1 MVEPSDNLQL
11 VFEKAIDTAKKL
23 HHEYLTI
30 EHLLYAMLSE
40 ESFTNTVQGYGA
52 NVNTLIKGL
61 SDYLETKC
69 AEITVADV
77 VVKPKKTQSVERVL
91 NRAFTQV
98 LFNGRQRIEPTD
110 VFLAMMGEKRSWA
123 HYYIALAD
131 IDKDKFADYL
141 NTSADSEAAGD
152 IDMGKPAS
160 RADGQVDKALNAFTT
175 NLNDSVKKNKVDPVI
190 GRTEELEN
198 IALSMGRRSK
208 NNVILVGDPGV
219 GKTAIAEGLAYN
231 IVKGN
236 VPEFLK
242 EYTVYNL
249 DISAMLAGSKYRGDF
264 EERFKSVVKALEKK
278 GKTVLFIDE
287 AHMISG
293 AGSANNSAND
303 LANMMKPALSKGNIK
318 VIASTTWEE
327 YRKHFEKDRALMRR
341 FQRITVDEPT
351 TEMTLQILKGIKKY
365 YEGHHN
371 VKIKDE
377 ALQAAI
383 KLSVKYQADKKLPDK
398 AIDLIDLA
406 CSRFNIKDATT
417 RIVAEAEI
425 QFELS
430 KMINL
435 PPEQVAETE
444 SSNLSTLQDKLQA
457 EVYGQDLAVQE
468 VVDKIMVAQAGLKPE
483 NKPIGSFVFMG
494 PTGCGKTETA
504 KSLAKNLGVKLL
516 RFDMSEYQEKHS
528 ISKLIGSPPG
538 YVGFEENAGLL
549 ITQIQENP
557 NAVLL
562 FDEVEKSHP
571 DVTTILLQMM
581 DNGFITGSNGKK
593 ADCRNLILI
602 LTTNA
607 GAQSAE
613 KNQIGFGEQSKSYSD
628 ADLKKFFTPEFRNR
642 LDGIIT
648 FNKLGKETMVKIV
661 TKFMDEVRAQVK
673 DKGIRIKLT
682 KSATDWLIEK
692 GFDPKMGARPL
703 QRIID
708 KEIKRDL
715 AKMMLFGELKNGG
728 ALAISVAPNE
738 NNETKLVLIAKGKEP
753 KVPLL
758 PPVGVTEDAV

>member
-1 MVEPSDNLQL
+1 MVEPSDNLQA

-40 ESFTNTVQGYGA
+40 ETFGNVITGFGADLGELTNDLT
-52 NVNTLIKGL
+52 
-61 SDYLETKC
+61 DYLHNKC
-69 AEITVADV
+69 QEITIADV

-110 VFLAMMGEKRSWA
+110 VFMSMIGEKRSWA
-123 HYYIALAD
+123 HYYIQKAK
-131 IDKDKFADYL
+131 IDKDKFNDFV
-141 NTSADSEAAGD
+141 NNSNPEEMEEESSTDNQGD
-152 IDMGKPAS
+152 
-160 RADGQVDKALNAFTT
+160 RALRAFTT
-175 NLNDSVKKNKVDPVI
+175 NLNDMVEKQKIDPVI
-190 GRTEELEN
+190 GRIDELEN
-198 IALSMGRRSK
+198 IALALGRRNK

-219 GKTAIAEGLAYN
+219 GKTAIAEGLAHN
-231 IVKGN
+231 IVNGA

-242 EYTVYNL
+242 EYKVYSL

-264 EERFKSVVKALEKK
+264 EERFKHVIKALQKK

-293 AGSANNSAND
+293 AGAGGNSSND

-351 TEMTLQILKGIKKY
+351 TEVTKQILKGIKKY
-365 YEGHHN
+365 YEGFHK
-371 VKIKDE
+371 VKIRDD
-377 ALQAAI
+377 ALDAAI
-383 KLSVKYQADKKLPDK
+383 KLSVKYQTDKKLPDK

-406 CSRFNIKDATT
+406 CSRFNLKLADDRNIGE
-417 RIVAEAEI
+417 REI
-425 QFELS
+425 QFELA
-430 KMINL
+430 KMIQM
-435 PPEQVAETE
+435 PEEKIMETE
-444 SSNLSTLQDKLQA
+444 SSNLSTLQENLQR
-457 EVYGQDLAVQE
+457 EVYGQDLALTE
-468 VVDKIMVAQAGLKPE
+468 VVDKIMVAQAGLKSE

-504 KSLAKNLGVKLL
+504 KALSKHLGVKLL

-571 DVTTILLQMM
+571 DVTTVLLQMM
-581 DNGFITGSNGKK
+581 DNGFVTGSNGKQ

-613 KNQIGFGEQSKSYSD
+613 KNAIGFGSQEKDYND

-642 LDGIIT
+642 LDGIMT
-648 FNKLGKETMVKIV
+648 FNKLGKESMTKVIV
-661 TKFMDEVRAQVK
+661 KFMDELRAQVK
-673 DKGIRIKLT
+673 EKGIRIKLDKEST
-682 KSATDWLIEK
+682 NWLITK
-692 GFDPKMGARPL
+692 GFDTKMGARPL
-703 QRIID
+703 QRVID
-708 KEIKRDL
+708 KEIKRPL
-715 AKMMLFGELKNGG
+715 AKLMLFGDLRNGG
-728 ALAISVAPNE
+728 VLNITVQDD
-738 NNETKLVLIAKGKEP
+738 KLVLLSTPKES
-753 KVPLL
+753 KTPLL
-758 PPVGVTEDAV
+758 TVDSTTSLVEMNVI

>member
-1 MVEPSDNLQL
+1 MVEPSDNLQA

-30 EHLLYAMLSE
+30 EHLLFAMLLE
-40 ESFTNTVQGYGA
+40 DSFTNTVQGYGA
-52 NVNTLIKGL
+52 DAENLRKNLG
-61 SDYLETKC
+61 DYLQNKC
-69 AEITVADV
+69 AEITVPDV

-110 VFLAMMGEKRSWA
+110 VFLAMIGEKRSWA
-123 HYYIALAD
+123 HFYIAQAN
-131 IDKDKFADYL
+131 IDKDKFNDYI
-141 NTSADSEAAGD
+141 NNSVEQEEPEEQDNSS
-152 IDMGKPAS
+152 S
-160 RADGQVDKALNAFTT
+160 RALASFTT
-175 NLNDSVKKNKVDPVI
+175 NLNDAVKKNKIDPVI
-190 GRTEELEN
+190 GRIDELEN
-198 IALSMGRRSK
+198 IALAMGRRSK

-231 IVKGN
+231 IVKGA
-236 VPEFLK
+236 VPDFLK
-242 EYTVYNL
+242 DYTVFNL

-264 EERFKSVVKALEKK
+264 EERFKQVLKALTKK

-293 AGSANNSAND
+293 AGSAGNSAND

-318 VIASTTWEE
+318 VVASTTWEE

-351 TEMTLQILKGIKKY
+351 VEVTLQILKGIKKY
-365 YEGHHN
+365 YEEFHK
-371 VKIKDE
+371 VKIKDD
-377 ALQAAI
+377 ALHAAI
-383 KLSVKYQADKKLPDK
+383 KLSVKYQTDKKLPDK

-406 CSRFNIKDATT
+406 CSRFNLKLADDRNVTE
-417 RIVAEAEI
+417 REI
-425 QFELS
+425 QHELS
-430 KMINL
+430 KIINL
-435 PPEQVAETE
+435 PEEQVMETE
-444 SSNLSTLQDKLQA
+444 SQTLATLQDKLGE
-457 EVYGQDLAVQE
+457 EVYGQDLALTE
-468 VVDKIMVAQAGLKPE
+468 VVDKIVVAQAGLKSD

-504 KSLAKNLGVKLL
+504 KSLAKHLGVKLL

-549 ITQIQENP
+549 ITQVQENP

-571 DVTTILLQMM
+571 DVSTVLLQMM
-581 DNGFITGSNGKK
+581 DNGFITGSNGKQ

-607 GAQSAE
+607 GAQDAE
-613 KNQIGFGEQSKSYSD
+613 KNVIGFGTQEKDYSD
-628 ADLKKFFTPEFRNR
+628 KDLKKFFTPEFRNR
-642 LDGIIT
+642 LDGVIT
-648 FNKLGKETMVKIV
+648 FNKLGKETM
-661 TKFMDEVRAQVK
+661 TKVVMKFIDALKEQVK
-673 DKGIRIKLT
+673 EKAIRIKID
-682 KSATDWLIEK
+682 KEAINWLIDK
-692 GFDPKMGARPL
+692 GFDAKMGARPL
-703 QRIID
+703 QRVID

-715 AKMMLFGELKNGG
+715 ARMMLFGELKGG
-728 ALAISVAPNE
+728 GWLTITIENDKILLVAKP
-738 NNETKLVLIAKGKEP
+738 KVV

-758 PPVGVTEDAV
+758 TTDNMLENAN